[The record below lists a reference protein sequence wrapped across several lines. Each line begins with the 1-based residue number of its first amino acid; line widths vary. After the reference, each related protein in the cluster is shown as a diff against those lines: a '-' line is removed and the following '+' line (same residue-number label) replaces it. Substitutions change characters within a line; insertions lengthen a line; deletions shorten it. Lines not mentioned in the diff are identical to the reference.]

1 MPAPEPRT
9 AQPGGRPEE
18 GPTALPARSGPARPG
33 RGGCPLARPPT
44 SVRPGSPQLPVV
56 FLLLEQLPG
65 LRHGPCRTPTPPPPP
80 PPPPRTR
87 RRTECPS
94 PLLPPTRCLQGAP
107 PTALRTRGRYTR
119 LFAATARIT
128 GTGTDDTSSPD
139 APAPLVSQW
148 VTLYVR

>member
-9 AQPGGRPEE
+9 AQPGGRPEG

-65 LRHGPCRTPTPPPPP
+65 LRHGPCRTPPPPPPP

-107 PTALRTRGRYTR
+107 PLHCARVAGTPGCSQLQRG
-119 LFAATARIT
+119 
-128 GTGTDDTSSPD
+128 SPGLGLMIHL
-139 APAPLVSQW
+139 PLMRQPP
-148 VTLYVR
+148 